1 MGIYILLLFSAYIL
15 FDYFLGRRNKYK
27 LLFLIP
33 ILMSALLLT
42 NIPSTWPS
50 TVFAAYR
57 IILIVGCFVIMFVYL
72 KDIGRRR
79 KKLDGGKN
87 KKTKK

>member
-15 FDYFLGRRNKYK
+15 FDYFFGRRNKYK

-33 ILMSALLLT
+33 VLMSALLLT

-50 TVFAAYR
+50 IVFAAYR
-57 IILIVGCFVIMFVYL
+57 IILIASCFIIMFVYL